1 MCRTIISGSS
11 LNQSREMLK
20 LKIKKLYDER
30 KVPFLFA
37 FGIVGGLFA
46 LSLILGIAFMDY
58 DPMTMIEG
66 IKEDLKVLFG

>member
-20 LKIKKLYDER
+20 LKIKKLYDEW